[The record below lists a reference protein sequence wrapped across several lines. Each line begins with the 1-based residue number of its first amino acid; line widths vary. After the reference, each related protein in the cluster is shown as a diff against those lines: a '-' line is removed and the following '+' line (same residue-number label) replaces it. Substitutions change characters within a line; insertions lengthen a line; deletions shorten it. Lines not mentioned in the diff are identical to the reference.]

1 MNANAVSNLAVMGPT
16 RVFVNRRSRRA
27 ALGAS
32 CSSGDLAR
40 VVVEGWTRKVAA
52 TARRGGDGTKTGP
65 EATVPEAMMFR
76 RRLSACVSV
85 HAILARC
92 FRVLR
97 GRVTDRASLRKKF
110 PNVGPVRK
118 VQVWKHGRKKS
129 SPHLRLPWQYI

>member
-1 MNANAVSNLAVMGPT
+1 MNANALSNLAAIGPT

-32 CSSGDLAR
+32 CSSEDLAR

-65 EATVPEAMMFR
+65 EATVPEVMMFR
-76 RRLSACVSV
+76 RRLRACVSV
-85 HAILARC
+85 HAVLARC

-97 GRVTDRASLRKKF
+97 GRATDRVSLRRKS

-118 VQVWKHGRKKS
+118 VQVWKHDRKES
-129 SPHLRLPWQYI
+129 APHSRLPWQ